1 MISAKAM
8 VAFGNRR
15 NRKMTFRSDL
25 SKESDMK
32 ASNREIKS
40 ARTSKRRPPL
50 RKASSPITVAVR
62 SMTEEETR
70 QFDSALE
77 FLLSETVR
85 QHLGRTGEAS

>member
-1 MISAKAM
+1 
-8 VAFGNRR
+8 
-15 NRKMTFRSDL
+15 
-25 SKESDMK
+25 MK